1 METLIMIIG
10 LITSMSSII
19 FSFLAFKRT
28 EKETHL
34 KRGKHEGL
42 ILSDI
47 EYIKACVER
56 VERNLNKLDDGYKDI
71 IERLAVLEGKVLER
85 R

>member
-1 METLIMIIG
+1 METIIMVIG
-10 LITSMSSII
+10 LITSISSIV
-19 FSFLAFKRT
+19 FSFLAFKRC

-34 KRGKHEGL
+34 KKGKNEGL

-47 EYIKACVER
+47 EYIKACVDR

-71 IERLAVLEGKVLER
+71 IERLAVLEGKVFER